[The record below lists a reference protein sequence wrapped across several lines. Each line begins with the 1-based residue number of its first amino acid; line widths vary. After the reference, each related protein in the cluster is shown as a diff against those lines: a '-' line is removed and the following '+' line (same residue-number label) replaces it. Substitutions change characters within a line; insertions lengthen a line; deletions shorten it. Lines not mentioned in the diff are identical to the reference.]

1 MSLQQNLSY
10 SPGMQPA
17 SCYQN
22 SPASSGYHCQR
33 TGENC
38 VGGNASLAESSNFFN
53 PKLTGNYHHC
63 IPRTTGS
70 IASPGPVPS
79 NLLSMEHS
87 VRALSRVV
95 KYSNSMQR
103 RVGRFEPGELGYMHA
118 AGVVINSLNSG
129 VPLV

>member
-10 SPGMQPA
+10 SPGIQPA

-22 SPASSGYHCQR
+22 SPASPGYCCQR

-38 VGGNASLAESSNFFN
+38 VGGNASLAESGNFFN
-53 PKLTGNYHHC
+53 PKLTGNYRDC
-63 IPRTTGS
+63 IPRTTGGIVS
-70 IASPGPVPS
+70 LVWLHGIR
-79 NLLSMEHS
+79 S
-87 VRALSRVV
+87 VWGRALSRVV

-103 RVGRFEPGELGYMHA
+103 RVGSFEPAELGYMQA
-118 AGVVINSLNSG
+118 AGVVTNSLNSG